1 MYTKQTV
8 EPCKQYNPVLDVGF
22 RVRSSER
29 LRENSPTG
37 CIPCFLLILVG
48 KWEKPI
54 DLGSV
59 VCGFDSHLGYIKNH
73 SVINVG
79 LKCECRLVVDG
90 AKFPIWSGNQSPA
103 RVRISSL
110 APGYSPD
117 TGLIE
122 HSQILQDAVR
132 GVDSKI

>member
-1 MYTKQTV
+1 M
-8 EPCKQYNPVLDVGF
+8 
-22 RVRSSER
+22 RVRVPPGIHK
-29 LRENSPTG
+29 NY
-37 CIPCFLLILVG
+37 
-48 KWEKPI
+48 
-54 DLGSV
+54 SV
-59 VCGFDSHLGYIKNH
+59 V
-73 SVINVG
+73 NVG

-90 AKFPIWSGNQSPA
+90 AKFPIWSGNQSPT

-132 GVDSKI
+132 GVGGRSKT

>member
-1 MYTKQTV
+1 MRTRDTVVNENNKNRVHGVCSSIGRALDCGSSGSRIVPGQVPPPYCNMRWTV

-29 LRENSPTG
+29 LKENSPTG

-59 VCGFDSHLGYIKNH
+59 VCGFDSHLGYINIEKIIA
-73 SVINVG
+73 V
-79 LKCECRLVVDG
+79 LV
-90 AKFPIWSGNQSPA
+90 
-103 RVRISSL
+103 
-110 APGYSPD
+110 
-117 TGLIE
+117 
-122 HSQILQDAVR
+122 
-132 GVDSKI
+132 